1 VTLQIVVSREARA
14 DITEA
19 VVWLRKAS
27 PSLPR
32 RFRLELETAYAVILE
47 HPEVHPIVHKH
58 VRRALLHRFPYS
70 VFYLIEP
77 PGILIVGVVH
87 QARDEAIWKQRS

>member
-1 VTLQIVVSREARA
+1 VTLQIVVSLEARA
-14 DITEA
+14 DIAEA

-32 RFRLELETAYAVILE
+32 RFRLELETTYAAILE
-47 HPEVHPIVHKH
+47 HPEIHPVVHKH
-58 VRRALLHRFPYS
+58 VRRALLRRFPYS
-70 VFYLIEP
+70 VFYVIEP
-77 PGILIVGVVH
+77 PVILILGVVH